1 MRYTDDNLRDG
12 SSNGLTPKHFKIM
25 VVEFNT
31 GGANFIP
38 VRQAPV
44 RRAETSAAE
53 NEGDNVASF
62 ETAQFAR
69 SLPRPAAES
78 RPEKIARAAALVA
91 DPNYPSPAQ
100 LSKLAGLLAKHL

>member
-1 MRYTDDNLRDG
+1 MHYADDSLRDD
-12 SSNGLTPKHFKIM
+12 SRKRLATAKFKIM

-38 VRQAPV
+38 VRQSPARP
-44 RRAETSAAE
+44 AGTAAADNTGE
-53 NEGDNVASF
+53 NDPSF

-69 SLPRPAAES
+69 SQPKPAAEV
-78 RPEKIARAAALVA
+78 RPEKVARAAALVA
-91 DPNYPSPAQ
+91 DPNYPSNAQ